1 MLYFFH
7 CHVATV
13 ISHGITK
20 KTAKVP
26 PIEIKRAID
35 RKRKFE
41 QNPQQHTQEMTE
53 RKPITDAVEIL
64 QRLYFE
70 KDSEMMDWL
79 EAERIK
85 GNIAQRAYDLRE
97 EAELTQKQLAKKV
110 GTTSAIID
118 DLEMT
123 DYEDH
128 QLGNAVLMLKRIAK
142 AVGKQIF
149 VDFQVVSQEADV
161 Q

>member
-1 MLYFFH
+1 MKCRWLIERLKERGHELRRPQADYLRDGIYELRTRQGNVRYRMLYFFH

-79 EAERIK
+79 
-85 GNIAQRAYDLRE
+85 
-97 EAELTQKQLAKKV
+97 
-110 GTTSAIID
+110 
-118 DLEMT
+118 
-123 DYEDH
+123 
-128 QLGNAVLMLKRIAK
+128 
-142 AVGKQIF
+142 
-149 VDFQVVSQEADV
+149 
-161 Q
+161 